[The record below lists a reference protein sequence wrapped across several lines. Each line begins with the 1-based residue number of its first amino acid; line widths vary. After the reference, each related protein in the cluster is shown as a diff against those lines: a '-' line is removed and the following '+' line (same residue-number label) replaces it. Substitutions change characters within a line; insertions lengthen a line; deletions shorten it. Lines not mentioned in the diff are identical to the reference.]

1 MNGWI
6 LNMLRN
12 WCFAVIAIP
21 LQISSPRYLD
31 KKLSCRREAAWCFT
45 SLNVLLSH
53 SGSLEKT
60 ALSRALCKSLLVFHC
75 NCLYLAQFIR
85 YSASNNGM
93 TLKYGI
99 RVVQG
104 HWKWHHSI
112 DRIGVPIGVP
122 VTMAV
127 SCIISEVKR
136 DIGQKSRFLDTLAT
150 FDIPIWGD
158 SRRNIAT
165 KFGA

>member
-1 MNGWI
+1 
-6 LNMLRN
+6 
-12 WCFAVIAIP
+12 
-21 LQISSPRYLD
+21 
-31 KKLSCRREAAWCFT
+31 
-45 SLNVLLSH
+45 
-53 SGSLEKT
+53 
-60 ALSRALCKSLLVFHC
+60 
-75 NCLYLAQFIR
+75 
-85 YSASNNGM
+85 M